1 MDAILTVKHFL
12 VQYMHSHSFLIISY
26 TENKNNYQ
34 KDVYEHLGFQNGNHL
49 EDDLTSGIFPV
60 VVILNFLEKIDNE
73 YNNADQLLPE
83 QKHFMWNMMSIC
95 SARSRGF
102 PLILVLN
109 YIIIESSY
117 LFNNEF
123 K

>member
-1 MDAILTVKHFL
+1 M
-12 VQYMHSHSFLIISY
+12 
-26 TENKNNYQ
+26 
-34 KDVYEHLGFQNGNHL
+34 
-49 EDDLTSGIFPV
+49 EDDLASGIFPV